1 MSRAGRIIGVLIILQ
16 MVGSGVVN
24 FALRSPA
31 PHSRQMG
38 LAVVL
43 GLVTT
48 GMLVGVAVT
57 AFPILWPRSQT
68 MPLWI
73 LSLAVVSLSV
83 TVMENFALL
92 SLTSPSDA
100 KDWAHYLAKMLNG
113 VTNLVFYAALYRF
126 VLVPRVLA
134 GFGLIAAPLMIASLA
149 MPLFGHD
156 VMFPLLAPMGLS
168 QLVLALWLVT
178 KGFPQAETDVPG
190 T

>member
-16 MVGSGVVN
+16 MVGSGLVN
-24 FALRSPA
+24 FALRDPA

-100 KDWAHYLAKMLNG
+100 KDWAHYLAKMFDG